1 MKEIKFDQNDFYLQF
16 NSLIIIEFF
25 ISQLLIAE

>member
-16 NSLIIIEFF
+16 NSLIIEFF